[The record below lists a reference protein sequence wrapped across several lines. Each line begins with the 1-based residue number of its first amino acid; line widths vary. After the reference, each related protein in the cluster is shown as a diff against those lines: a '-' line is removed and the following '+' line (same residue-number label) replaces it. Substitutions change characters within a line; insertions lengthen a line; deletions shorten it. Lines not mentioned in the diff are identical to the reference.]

1 MGTNLPD
8 LPSYPLAIDGL
19 PPEGEGVPLH
29 NSVHGQVRIDGTTVS
44 LELFMGAYHA
54 YSPTPELLAERFH
67 SISIATAQAVLAYWQ
82 QNRAEVDEY
91 LRLSAEQAEE
101 IWQAIE
107 SDPEHIAWWNRIKER
122 ARAKGLDGYFRGQE
136 SSE

>member
-1 MGTNLPD
+1 MATNLPD
-8 LPSYPLAIDGL
+8 LPSYPLTIAGL

-54 YSPTPELLAERFH
+54 YAPTPELLAERFH
-67 SISIATAQAVLAYWQ
+67 RVSVSTAQAVLAYCQ

-91 LRLSAEQAEE
+91 LRLSAEQAEK
-101 IWQAIE
+101 IRHAIT
-107 SDPEHIAWWNRIKER
+107 SQPEYIAWQKRFEER
-122 ARAKGLDGYFRGQE
+122 LRTKGLDALLREKGLTE
-136 SSE
+136 

>member
-1 MGTNLPD
+1 MATNLPD
-8 LPSYPLAIDGL
+8 LPSYPLTIHGL

-91 LRLSAEQAEE
+91 LRRSAEKAEE
-101 IWQAIE
+101 IRQLSE
-107 SDPEHIAWWNRIKER
+107 PENTAHWNRIKER
-122 ARAKGLDGYFRGQE
+122 VRAKGLDALLREKGLIK
-136 SSE
+136 

>member
-1 MGTNLPD
+1 MATNLPD
-8 LPSYPLAIDGL
+8 LPSYPITIDGL

-29 NSVHGQVRIDGTTVS
+29 NSIHGQVRIDGTTVS

-67 SISIATAQAVLAYWQ
+67 SISSATAQAVLAYWQ

-91 LRLSAEQAEE
+91 LRLSAEQAEKIRQVFE
-101 IWQAIE
+101 
-107 SDPEHIAWWNRIKER
+107 PENTAHWNRIKER
-122 ARAKGLDGYFRGQE
+122 VRAKGLDALLREKGLI
-136 SSE
+136 S

>member
-1 MGTNLPD
+1 MATNLPD
-8 LPSYPLAIDGL
+8 LPSYPLTIAGL

-29 NSVHGQVRIDGTTVS
+29 NSIHGQVRIDGTTVS

-67 SISIATAQAVLAYWQ
+67 RISIATAQAVLAYWQ

-91 LRLSAEQAEE
+91 LRLSEEKAEE
-101 IWQAIE
+101 IRHAIT
-107 SDPEHIAWWNRIKER
+107 SQPEYIAWQKRFKER
-122 ARAKGLDGYFRGQE
+122 LRTKGLDAPLREKGLLE
-136 SSE
+136 

>member
-1 MGTNLPD
+1 MATNLPD
-8 LPSYPLAIDGL
+8 LPSYPLTIAGL

-29 NSVHGQVRIDGTTVS
+29 NSVHGQVRIDGSTVS

-67 SISIATAQAVLAYWQ
+67 SINIATAQAVLAYWQ

-91 LRLSAEQAEE
+91 LRLSEEKAEKIRQLFE
-101 IWQAIE
+101 
-107 SDPEHIAWWNRIKER
+107 PENTAHWNRIKER
-122 ARAKGLDGYFRGQE
+122 VRAKGLDTLLREKGLIP
-136 SSE
+136 